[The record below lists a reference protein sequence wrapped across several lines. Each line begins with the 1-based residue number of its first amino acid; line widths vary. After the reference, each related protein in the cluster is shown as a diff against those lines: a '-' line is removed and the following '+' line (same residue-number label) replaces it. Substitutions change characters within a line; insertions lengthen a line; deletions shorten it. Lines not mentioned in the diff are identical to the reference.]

1 MTGKLPEYKD
11 EIMKTDA
18 LFYELFR
25 LDPPGVCSIQLVKL
39 NVRGQYVFESIRM
52 QSVPGRFP
60 RVAMSNSHYKRIN
73 QGQGIKIRFDPK

>member
-1 MTGKLPEYKD
+1 
-11 EIMKTDA
+11 MKTDA

-25 LDPPGVCSIQLVKL
+25 LDPRSLFQLVKL